1 MANRTMQAK
10 AMKLRRQI
18 RRPPRRM
25 SDDVPGAFEKHSG
38 TPIPARLKAEGVR
51 APMAPIKDILQI
63 YKNSAK
69 SLEHDPHEDDL
80 LIIRYYGRVT
90 FPGIPPARKE
100 VLEHIAR
107 IRQVSE
113 ELQSFEI
120 LRTAVHRARVFYNP
134 TKTKFIISYEN
145 FKEGVIRTSMTYQFR
160 QNLIDDFR
168 QDKLIWVEIRASG

>member
-1 MANRTMQAK
+1 MANHTMQDK
-10 AMKLRRQI
+10 ARKRMLQI
-18 RRPPRRM
+18 RRLPRRM
-25 SDDVPGAFEKHSG
+25 PGEVAGTLEKHSG
-38 TPIPARLKAEGVR
+38 TPIPSRLLAEGVR
-51 APMAPIKDILQI
+51 APMTPIRDILQI

-69 SLEHDPHEDDL
+69 SLERDETEDNL
-80 LIIRYYGRVT
+80 LIIRFYGRVS

-134 TKTKFIISYEN
+134 QKNKFIISYEN
-145 FKEGVIRTSMTYQFR
+145 FKEGTIRTSMTYQYR
-160 QNLIDDFR
+160 QHLIDDFR
-168 QDKLIWVEIRASG
+168 RDKLIWVEIRSSG